1 MSAKQLSSGTLSLKF
16 MQNAQR
22 AKQLKEVVLE
32 KAPIEDDGQWE
43 IAQEIRESWGSAESN
58 DTVVYESSY
67 LPFIFP
73 STPSSSSADDI
84 PKGRRVFKRG
94 KEVKATIESSSPV
107 KTETPV
113 PPADSAS
120 DPSVRNQNSDTGTTS
135 NPYIKKSAKLA
146 IFDTS
151 RVGAD
156 LRPPTNNILSTSSVQ
171 APTLSKTGFLKP
183 AGVDEPKAS
192 SSGAHTALVKEKIS
206 TTAREMKNKRERKI
220 SATRAGIEDDTPKRK
235 KKKPKITAD

>member
-32 KAPIEDDGQWE
+32 RAHVEDDGQWE
-43 IAQEIRESWGSAESN
+43 IAKEIRESWGSTESN

-94 KEVKATIESSSPV
+94 NNRIF
-107 KTETPV
+107 V
-113 PPADSAS
+113 PN
-120 DPSVRNQNSDTGTTS
+120 PSVRNQKFDTGTTS

-156 LRPPTNNILSTSSVQ
+156 LRPPTNNITSSVQ
-171 APTLSKTGFLKP
+171 APTSSKTGFLKP

-192 SSGAHTALVKEKIS
+192 SSGAHTALQVGLNNKTLVKYTNSIATDKE
-206 TTAREMKNKRERKI
+206 NKCKGSE
-220 SATRAGIEDDTPKRK
+220 GGQD
-235 KKKPKITAD
+235 KITTT

>member
-32 KAPIEDDGQWE
+32 RAHVEDDGQWE
-43 IAQEIRESWGSAESN
+43 IAKEIRESWGSAESD

-73 STPSSSSADDI
+73 STPSSSSDDI

-120 DPSVRNQNSDTGTTS
+120 DSSVRHQKSDTGTA
-135 NPYIKKSAKLA
+135 NLFIKKSAKVA

-171 APTLSKTGFLKP
+171 APTSSKTGFLKP

-192 SSGAHTALVKEKIS
+192 SSGAYTALVKEKIS
-206 TTAREMKNKRERKI
+206 TTAREMKNKRERRS
-220 SATRAGIEDDTPKRK
+220 SATQAGIEDDTPKRK
-235 KKKPKITAD
+235 KKKSKITAD

>member
-32 KAPIEDDGQWE
+32 RAHVEDDGQWE
-43 IAQEIRESWGSAESN
+43 IAKEIRESWGSTESN
-58 DTVVYESSY
+58 DTVFYESSY

-73 STPSSSSADDI
+73 STSSSSSADDI

-94 KEVKATIESSSPV
+94 KEATIESSSPV

-120 DPSVRNQNSDTGTTS
+120 DPSVRNQKLDTGTA
-135 NPYIKKSAKLA
+135 NLFIKKSAKVA

-171 APTLSKTGFLKP
+171 APTSSKTGFLKP

-206 TTAREMKNKRERKI
+206 TTAREMKNKRERKS
-220 SATRAGIEDDTPKRK
+220 SATQAGIEDDTPKRK
-235 KKKPKITAD
+235 KKKSKITAD